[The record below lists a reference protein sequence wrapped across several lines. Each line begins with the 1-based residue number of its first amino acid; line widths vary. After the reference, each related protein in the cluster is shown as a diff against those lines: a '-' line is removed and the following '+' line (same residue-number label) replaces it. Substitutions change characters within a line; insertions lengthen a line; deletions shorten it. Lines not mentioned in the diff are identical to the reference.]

1 MLTTDPCLADL
12 DLPPGMS
19 HADCARLAN
28 APPPR
33 GEDPLQAFVI
43 DLLPAGWKID
53 TDCGPDIK
61 INRADGTSTGWLKPR
76 ELNVTP
82 VSRSRPGVQGLLEY
96 ASDVRRMVRALLALE
111 PPGYRRPPCSL
122 CKRTAAETADKLPCR
137 GRCVALTSCPTCHST
152 RTCASVQIPTI
163 WQCLN
168 RSCEVA
174 FFDAQGVMAT
184 ADALSRLRQTPPPTA
199 EETHA

>member
-1 MLTTDPCLADL
+1 MKPRPCPPDL
-12 DLPPGMS
+12 DLPPGMTY
-19 HADCARLAN
+19 ADCARLAN

-53 TDCGPDIK
+53 TDCGPDIMLT
-61 INRADGTSTGWLKPR
+61 REDGSSTAWFKPR
-76 ELNVTP
+76 ELGITP
-82 VSRSRPGVQGLLEY
+82 ISRPGVQGLLEY
-96 ASDVRRMVRALLALE
+96 ASDVRRMVRALLA
-111 PPGYRRPPCSL
+111 
-122 CKRTAAETADKLPCR
+122 
-137 GRCVALTSCPTCHST
+137 SCPTCHST
-152 RTCASVQIPTI
+152 RTCASTQIPTI

-184 ADALSRLRQTPPPTA
+184 ADALSRLRQTPTPTA